1 MPYSPEL
8 LRRYS
13 LRLQAEAQELNRK
26 AADAQLLI
34 AHMRIPD
41 RQKSDGAMEPLRRWT
56 AIAYRRHDEPYWHS
70 FEPAPLTI
78 AQARLMVRKGLLLM
92 AQKRLPEMTTLMV
105 MSPRHL
111 IHMIEQVEYGNN
123 HAA

>member
-1 MPYSPEL
+1 VDYGVGGGGGEARL
-8 LRRYS
+8 VNDGA
-13 LRLQAEAQELNRK
+13 LRLMTS
-26 AADAQLLI
+26 
-34 AHMRIPD
+34 HMWILARP
-41 RQKSDGAMEPLRRWT
+41 RARGAMEPLRRWT

-105 MSPRHL
+105 MSPRHV
-111 IHMIEQVEYGNN
+111 IEMFNHGNQY
-123 HAA
+123 AA

>member
-41 RQKSDGAMEPLRRWT
+41 RQKSDGAMEPLKV
-56 AIAYRRHDEPYWHS
+56 DS
-70 FEPAPLTI
+70 D
-78 AQARLMVRKGLLLM
+78 
-92 AQKRLPEMTTLMV
+92 RLPP
-105 MSPRHL
+105 PRRTVL
-111 IHMIEQVEYGNN
+111 AFI
-123 HAA
+123 